1 MIAQQVEIR
10 PFIAEEA
17 TEEEWVA
24 LNKFRN
30 LMLAERLPDD
40 PQESVERSKALL
52 LVRPDYVEATRWA
65 GWHDADEGGKEIV
78 AYVVGVIHNTE
89 DNKHLLFF
97 NIEVLPQHRRKGI
110 GTEMLNYVVE
120 NARKAERRLLV
131 TQSFASILAGDEF
144 LQQVGAK
151 VGLESHVNQ
160 LDIADVDRDLL
171 RRWQE
176 RAHERASDFDLGLWV
191 GPYPEEHIQE
201 IVDLTKAMNLAP
213 RGDLE
218 MDDFDI
224 TVDRLRQLEEM
235 MAKRG
240 MERWTMY
247 VRHRPSNELAGYTY
261 VWWMAE
267 QPLMVNQ
274 EDTAVWPKYRNLG
287 LGRWLKAA
295 MLEKV
300 MSERPQVKHVRTG
313 NADTNAAML
322 NINNEMGFKPHLA
335 EKVWQVELDRVIEYV
350 ASKS

>member
-1 MIAQQVEIR
+1 LIVQQLEIS

-17 TEEEWVA
+17 VDEDWLA
-24 LNKFRN
+24 LNRFRN
-30 LMLAERLPDD
+30 LMLSERLPDD
-40 PQESVERSKALL
+40 PPESVERTRTLL
-52 LVRPDYVEATRWA
+52 LAKPDFVDATRWVA
-65 GWHDADEGGKEIV
+65 WHHAPGAEKEII
-78 AYVVGVIHNTE
+78 AYGIVIIYNTK
-89 DNKHLLFF
+89 DNKHALFF
-97 NIEVLPQHRRKGI
+97 NIEVHPEHRRKGV
-110 GTEMLNYVVE
+110 GTHLLSFVTVVASE
-120 NARKAERRLLV
+120 TQRRLLI
-131 TQSFASILAGDEF
+131 TQTLASVPAGEKF
-144 LQQVGAK
+144 LERIGAR
-151 VGLESHVNQ
+151 VGLDSHVNQ

-176 RAHERASDFDLGLWV
+176 RAKERAVDFDMGLWV

-218 MDDFDI
+218 VEDADI
-224 TVDRLRQLEEM
+224 TVDQLRQQEEM

-247 VRHRPSNELAGYTY
+247 VRHRPSGELAGYTY
-261 VWWMAE
+261 VWWVADR
-267 QPLMVNQ
+267 PLMVQQ

-300 MSERPQVKHVRTG
+300 MRERPQVKHIRTG

-322 NINNEMGFKPHLA
+322 NINNEMGFKPHMA
-335 EKVWQVELDRVIEYV
+335 EKVWQADLDRVQDYL
-350 ASKS
+350 ASR